1 MEHIIKLC
9 LTYRPLHNYKSFF
22 NCLDNLCLS
31 SRKDLYEQILKTSIY
46 YATVVHVNYIGNP
59 EYKHSIFRLLITS
72 HFCRDTTNTK
82 TKMKILCQ
90 VPALLKALRGLT
102 G

>member
-31 SRKDLYEQILKTSIY
+31 SRKDLYEQIFKKSIY
-46 YATVVHVNYIGNP
+46 YAIVIHMNYMENTEGKKKKRTQTQNNLHSDYLPLHAFIG
-59 EYKHSIFRLLITS
+59 IQLL
-72 HFCRDTTNTK
+72 
-82 TKMKILCQ
+82 
-90 VPALLKALRGLT
+90 
-102 G
+102 

>member
-31 SRKDLYEQILKTSIY
+31 SRKDLYEQIFKKSIY
-46 YATVVHVNYIGNP
+46 YAIVIHMNYMENTEKKKKKEHKRKII
-59 EYKHSIFRLLITS
+59 YIQITYHFTLL
-72 HFCRDTTNTK
+72 
-82 TKMKILCQ
+82 
-90 VPALLKALRGLT
+90 
-102 G
+102 